1 MSHTPLQYLLH
12 RPAILH
18 FFAPKSPPVQL
29 PAQPGEPLD
38 ARSESSSLSEQVSSH
53 GSVYAH
59 TPALDLG
66 IAKASLAVHAVS
78 FVLIAVSKNAAM
90 FVAASMLATFSIGYG
105 PVVQSLSLELYAR
118 RGGETSE
125 AGRLFG
131 AMNVLQTL
139 GYVLKEMHMY
149 KSG

>member
-1 MSHTPLQYLLH
+1 M
-12 RPAILH
+12 
-18 FFAPKSPPVQL
+18 QL
-29 PAQPGEPLD
+29 PSQPGEPLD

-53 GSVYAH
+53 DPVHTH
-59 TPALDLG
+59 TPALDLS
-66 IAKASLAVHAVS
+66 IAKASLAVHALS
-78 FVLIAVSKNAAM
+78 FVLIAVSTNAVL
-90 FVAASMLATFSIGYG
+90 FVAASMLATFGIGYG

-131 AMNVLQTL
+131 AMNVLQAL
-139 GYVLKEMHMY
+139 GYVPNETHVY